1 MKKILILVP
10 LLFCLTGC
18 YNYRELNDLA
28 IVSGISINKNE
39 EEYIVTAEV
48 VNPKKEQDASS
59 GREPDFV
66 IYTGKGKSMQEAF
79 RKIVKEAPKK
89 LYGAQMDVFIID
101 EETAK
106 TELKNILDFFSR
118 DPEIRSE
125 FNVLVG
131 KSTNVLDIT
140 TPLDNISSKSI
151 LDSLESNNNYL
162 GLSNLVTYHDLIDN
176 YLNPNIELAL
186 PTVEVIDSETEK
198 EGAENESKGES
209 IKNIETTSSE
219 IATLIGNIAVFKDN
233 KLVGYLSEEESQAY
247 NMVMN
252 NAKITLMKT
261 DYENEQFIVN
271 EILNSSSDIEIN
283 IKKKKVTISIKGK
296 ATISEANY
304 SGNLDDPK
312 EILKV
317 QKDLNKTTENFI
329 EKALKNT
336 IKKYNSD
343 IYGFRDMFYKQDPK
357 AYKKIKDT
365 WYEDV
370 FPNLDIE
377 VKANI
382 TLFEKGNLNGGV
394 YHE

>member
-1 MKKILILVP
+1 MKKIFILV
-10 LLFCLTGC
+10 LLTFCLTGC

-28 IVSGISINKNE
+28 IVSGISINKIE
-39 EEYIVTAEV
+39 DEYIVTAEV

-59 GREPDFV
+59 GKEPDFV

-79 RKIVKEAPKK
+79 RKIVKESPKK

-131 KSTNVLDIT
+131 KSTNILDIT
-140 TPLDNISSKSI
+140 TPLDNISSKNI

-162 GLSNLVTYHDLIDN
+162 GIANLVTYHDLIDN

-186 PTVEVIDSETEK
+186 PKVEVINK
-198 EGAENESKGES
+198 ENKSDDNKNKTTGENLE
-209 IKNIETTSSE
+209 NIETTSAE
-219 IATLIGNIAVFKDN
+219 VATLIANIAIFKEN
-233 KLVGYLSEEESQAY
+233 KLIGYLSEEESQAY

-261 DYENEQFIVN
+261 DYDNDQFIIN
-271 EILNSSSDIEIN
+271 EILNSSSDIEVD

-304 SGNLDDPK
+304 SGDLENPK
-312 EILKV
+312 EILKI
-317 QKDLNKTTENFI
+317 QKNLNKTTETFI
-329 EKALKNT
+329 KKSLKNT

-343 IYGFRDMFYKQDPK
+343 IYGFRDIFYKKDPK
-357 AYKKIKDT
+357 NYKKIKDT
-365 WYEDV
+365 WYEDI
-370 FPNLDIE
+370 FPNLEIE
-377 VKANI
+377 VKTNI